1 MIVII
6 FVMISI
12 GTVLCIKLIVPMLRE
27 HSSIPIHRNGRDQ
40 NSQYD
45 TEEEEINKSPVEEIQ
60 KRKLNGD
67 KKESMKREEHKT
79 LMQEPVAS
87 EDPGYVNSKDEN
99 LRHTACDQRV
109 LGGVSEAPEHAEAT
123 TNIASGN
130 LVLLIIW
137 HNIYRQTIY
146 HHNFHNVMHRNVII
160 NMCYLGPLFYRHSS
174 ASQ

>member
-6 FVMISI
+6 FVTISI

-109 LGGVSEAPEHAEAT
+109 LGSVSEAPEHKHVKDLISQQVTPEPCRAEAT

-130 LVLLIIW
+130 LLLLIIW
-137 HNIYRQTIY
+137 HNIYRQTMY
-146 HHNFHNVMHRNVII
+146 HHNFHNVMQCH
-160 NMCYLGPLFYRHSS
+160 Y
-174 ASQ
+174 